1 MRFIYMNGLR
11 VLNCIRGFVNNN
23 PDKIIIGAG
32 DVKQLPPVCDDLT
45 NTRNAGEYSDECID
59 QIFKYNI
66 LLKVCKRLGPKDDPK
81 ANKNREILDR
91 MYDDMWIHRLP
102 LEEFVPKYFKMT
114 DNVLD
119 ALHNIA
125 YTNMRC
131 LNVSNYIRKHLGK
144 KDKYEVGDTLICRVY
159 KNLGNQR
166 FNVNYRY
173 RIISMTLPTLTAN
186 EVCPKGKAVTL
197 ENVKSKEKFT
207 TDIYTLDK
215 HFRYDYCTTCHSAQ
229 GSSIDG
235 QIIIHEWDKKHLV
248 TREWIWCALTRSTD
262 FNKVRFFKSVTNQ
275 NELNE

>member
-1 MRFIYMNGLR
+1 M
-11 VLNCIRGFVNNN
+11 
-23 PDKIIIGAG
+23 
-32 DVKQLPPVCDDLT
+32 
-45 NTRNAGEYSDECID
+45 
-59 QIFKYNI
+59 
-66 LLKVCKRLGPKDDPK
+66 
-81 ANKNREILDR
+81 
-91 MYDDMWIHRLP
+91 
-102 LEEFVPKYFKMT
+102 
-114 DNVLD
+114 
-119 ALHNIA
+119 
-125 YTNMRC
+125 
-131 LNVSNYIRKHLGK
+131 GK

-275 NELNE
+275 NELNEETLTKYIETKIKNYQIQDVKADRVIDVDKYVNHEWFMKRLTNTCCKCGCRFEFEIKNGNLTSNMTAQRLDNEQPHHIDNCEAWCRGCNTSAK